1 MAITK
6 ILARKGRLDVGIN
19 YVLNGDKTQE
29 RVLTAHL
36 NCDPGRECRQMLD
49 TKRAYGKED
58 GVMYYHSPSSRGR
71 SPRSRPWR
79 SPQSLRRSIC
89 RGTRR

>member
-1 MAITK
+1 MAVTK

-19 YVLNGDKTQE
+19 YVLNGDKTEE

-49 TKRAYGKED
+49 TKPHD
-58 GVMYYHSPSSRGR
+58 PV
-71 SPRSRPWR
+71 
-79 SPQSLRRSIC
+79 L
-89 RGTRR
+89 

>member
-1 MAITK
+1 MAVTK

-29 RVLTAHL
+29 RVLTARL

-49 TKRAYGKED
+49 TKRVYGKED
-58 GVMYYHSPSSRGR
+58 GVMYYYN
-71 SPRSRPWR
+71 
-79 SPQSLRRSIC
+79 SI
-89 RGTRR
+89 

>member
-36 NCDPGRECRQMLD
+36 NCRPQAGQADRHG
-49 TKRAYGKED
+49 
-58 GVMYYHSPSSRGR
+58 SPF
-71 SPRSRPWR
+71 
-79 SPQSLRRSIC
+79 QSLPSLPLKSS
-89 RGTRR
+89 

>member
-29 RVLTAHL
+29 RVLT
-36 NCDPGRECRQMLD
+36 GRCCG
-49 TKRAYGKED
+49 T
-58 GVMYYHSPSSRGR
+58 
-71 SPRSRPWR
+71 SPRC
-79 SPQSLRRSIC
+79 RRSQS
-89 RGTRR
+89 

>member
-49 TKRAYGKED
+49 TKRAISSISSILLIIPISPLKTPI
-58 GVMYYHSPSSRGR
+58 PSSYTL
-71 SPRSRPWR
+71 P
-79 SPQSLRRSIC
+79 
-89 RGTRR
+89 